1 MKNITAGE
9 PASSIANP
17 SGTAFRTKHAA
28 SSDTAGESLS
38 THPSERRKIRYDDV
52 DSDDSDCHVATNC
65 GNYQHCA

>member
-28 SSDTAGESLS
+28 SSDTAGESLFYAS
-38 THPSERRKIRYDDV
+38 VRRKIRYDV
-52 DSDDSDCHVATNC
+52 DSDDSDCHVTTNC

>member
-28 SSDTAGESLS
+28 SSDTAGESLFYAAS
-38 THPSERRKIRYDDV
+38 VRRGTYD
-52 DSDDSDCHVATNC
+52 TT
-65 GNYQHCA
+65 